1 MLSIGSNGQSGRSS
15 DSAVASSAHGARRAL
30 PRFLRKPVRAF
41 NRLISG
47 NLAISKRGWV
57 TMAVSV
63 GVIASS
69 AVFVNSRHG
78 SEIIADVSA
87 NLGFAI
93 ESVAVEGTKE
103 ISRIDILSRL
113 ELNFADGQ
121 SKSLFSFDVKKARV
135 DLGKVSWVKSVV
147 VSKSYPDRLI
157 VRIVERQPFAIWQN
171 GDALDLVETG
181 GKAIDKFDERYGY
194 LPLLVGKGAN
204 VHGADIIYQVSKIS
218 VLNDKVKAY
227 VRVGDRR
234 WDLLLQNGMRVRLP
248 ADDLALALLKLSQ
261 LDKSKKLL
269 SRELAVVDLRLK
281 DRLVVSLSKAGR
293 DMMAAQTKA
302 RLVNKQGGKI

>member
-1 MLSIGSNGQSGRSS
+1 MLSIGSNGQSGKGS
-15 DSAVASSAHGARRAL
+15 DVHAARRAL
-30 PRFLRKPVRAF
+30 PRFLRKPARAF

-57 TMAVSV
+57 TMAI
-63 GVIASS
+63 GAAVIASS
-69 AVFVNSRHG
+69 AVFVNSRQG

-121 SKSLFSFDVKKARV
+121 PKSLFSFDVKKARV
-135 DLGKVSWVKSVV
+135 DLGKISWVKSVV
-147 VSKSYPDRLI
+147 VSKAYPDRLV

-181 GKAIDKFDERYGY
+181 GKAIDSFDERFGY
-194 LPLLVGKGAN
+194 LPLLVGEGAN
-204 VHGADIIYQVSKIS
+204 IRGADIIYQTSRIS
-218 VLNDKVKAY
+218 VLNDKIKAY

-234 WDLLLQNGMRVRLP
+234 WDLHLKNGMNVRLP
-248 ADDLALALLKLSQ
+248 ADGLGLALLKLSQ
-261 LDKSKKLL
+261 LDKSKDLL

-281 DRLVVSLSKAGR
+281 DRLVVSLTKVGGE
-293 DMMAAQTKA
+293 MMAAQSKA
-302 RLVNKQGGKI
+302 RLENKQEGKI